1 MSGVILAEETVDC
14 ENLGAFASVGDRM
27 ECSVSESAQG
37 LLETLFNWLVGG
49 ATWAVKWTGT
59 AWLSFPEPTIGTAE
73 GVPSATIDQIWTL
86 GGFYIMGIAVISL
99 LVGIVRLVWTP
110 NRQTGMALLRGLVAI
125 ITVQTAGIAVTA
137 ILLDAGSQFSTWV
150 VQEASGKDF
159 TTALADFSGMGGVTS
174 VLTATG
180 AINSLGSAVA
190 FSALGFLILLI
201 AAFAQVCLL
210 IVRSV
215 LIVVL
220 WAFLPFLASAAFTD
234 GGSKALS
241 RAVGWLFALILYKPV
256 AGIIYSIGI
265 LQMKNAAA
273 DPSVHEQM
281 LNLLVA
287 VVTVGF
293 AALALPALIKFV
305 APQAAVGASMAF
317 SGGAMAAGAVGTGAA
332 VVALGAT
339 GGGSAAA
346 GAGAGAVSSG
356 ATGTGAATTGAAGG
370 AAGATEGAAA
380 AKGGADG
387 AGTTASTG
395 GSGSGSTSK
404 GGGQGAGTT
413 STTGASD
420 SDSSSSGADS
430 VTGEGA
436 STGSGD
442 APSTAAPASGAQG
455 SGGQGSPSNG
465 SGSSG
470 AEGADS
476 PSAPAPDGARTTDA
490 SASESS
496 SSTADTSSEQKGP
509 DGAEQTAPPAPAPQG
524 ASSTGGA
531 HRSSQ
536 IAGAVRDVAN
546 GTRSGASDVDF
557 NKGQEET

>member
-1 MSGVILAEETVDC
+1 MILAEEEVNC
-14 ENLGAFASVGDRM
+14 EDLGTFASVGDRM
-27 ECSVSESAQG
+27 ECAVSDTAQG

-49 ATWAVKWTGT
+49 ATWAVEWTGT
-59 AWLSFPEPTIGTAE
+59 AWLSFPEPTIGTAK
-73 GVPSATIDQIWTL
+73 GVPSTTIDQIWTL

-110 NRQTGMALLRGLVAI
+110 NRQSGMALLRGLAAI

-150 VQEASGKDF
+150 VEEASGDDF
-159 TTALADFSGMGGVTS
+159 ATALADFSGMGGATS
-174 VLTATG
+174 ILLAG
-180 AINSLGSAVA
+180 NALNSLGSAVA
-190 FSALGFLILLI
+190 FSAVGFLILLI

-215 LIVVL
+215 LIVIL

-241 RAVGWLFALILYKPV
+241 RAVGWLFSLILYKPV

-265 LQMKNAAA
+265 LQMRNAA
-273 DPSVHEQM
+273 DEPSVHEQM
-281 LNLLVA
+281 LNLLIA

-346 GAGAGAVSSG
+346 GAGAGAASSG
-356 ATGTGAATTGAAGG
+356 AVGTGAATA
-370 AAGATEGAAA
+370 GAAA
-380 AKGGADG
+380 PAAEG
-387 AGTTASTG
+387 AGTTAPAAEGAGTTAPTS
-395 GSGSGSTSK
+395 GSGSGSSPK
-404 GGGQGAGTT
+404 SGGQGAGGT
-413 STTGASD
+413 STTGPSD
-420 SDSSSSGADS
+420 SDDSSSRAGS

-436 STGSGD
+436 STDSGS
-442 APSTAAPASGAQG
+442 APSSTAPPSDTQGPGAQG
-455 SGGQGSPSNG
+455 SSSDGVS
-465 SGSSG
+465 SSG
-470 AEGADS
+470 AEGTES
-476 PSAPAPDGARTTDA
+476 GSAPAPDGARTTDTNA
-490 SASESS
+490 GESPT
-496 SSTADTSSEQKGP
+496 STSNTSSEPQGP

-524 ASSTGGA
+524 AGSTGGA

-536 IAGAVRDVAN
+536 VAGAVRDVAN

-557 NKGQEET
+557 NKGQEES

>member
-1 MSGVILAEETVDC
+1 MNGVILAEGPVDC
-14 ENLGAFASVGDRM
+14 ENLGTFAGAGDRV
-27 ECSVSESAQG
+27 ECAVSGTAQG

-49 ATWAVKWTGT
+49 ATWAVEWTGT
-59 AWLSFPEPTIGTAE
+59 AWLSFPEPTIGTAK
-73 GVPSATIDQIWTL
+73 GVPSTTIDQIWTL

-110 NRQTGMALLRGLVAI
+110 NRQTGMALLRGLAAI

-137 ILLDAGSQFSTWV
+137 ILLDAGNQFSTWV
-150 VQEASGKDF
+150 VEEASGKDF
-159 TTALADFSGMGGVTS
+159 ATALADFSGMGGVTS
-174 VLTATG
+174 VLTAGT
-180 AINSLGSAVA
+180 ALNSLGSAVA
-190 FSALGFLILLI
+190 FAALGFLILLI

-234 GGSKALS
+234 GGSKALA

-265 LQMKNAAA
+265 LQMKNAA
-273 DPSVHEQM
+273 DEPSVHEQM
-281 LNLLVA
+281 LNLLIA

-346 GAGAGAVSSG
+346 GAGAGAASSG
-356 ATGTGAATTGAAGG
+356 AAGTGAATTGAAGG
-370 AAGATEGAAA
+370 AAGAAEGAGA
-380 AKGGADG
+380 AKGGAEG
-387 AGTTASTG
+387 AGTTAPNG
-395 GSGSGSTSK
+395 GSGSGASSK
-404 GGGQGAGTT
+404 SGGQGAGTT
-413 STTGASD
+413 SATGASD
-420 SDSSSSGADS
+420 SNDSSSGTGS

-436 STGSGD
+436 SKDSGA
-442 APSTAAPASGAQG
+442 APSTAAPAGGAQG
-455 SGGQGSPSNG
+455 PGGQGSSSDG
-465 SGSSG
+465 SSSSG
-470 AEGADS
+470 AEGTES
-476 PSAPAPDGARTTDA
+476 GSAPAPDGARTTDT
-490 SASESS
+490 SAGGSS
-496 SSTADTSSEQKGP
+496 SSTSETSSEQQGP
-509 DGAEQTAPPAPAPQG
+509 DGAEQTAPPASAPQG
-524 ASSTGGA
+524 ASSAGGA
-531 HRSSQ
+531 QRSSQ

-557 NKGQEET
+557 NKGQEES